1 MEQNL
6 NSNSSGGT
14 AADSYMQPIVIPSA
28 DIAVNPL
35 LPAVLSQPTIESYNT
50 GDLLFY
56 TEYNGIDLWTNYAN
70 GICVVSED
78 KDDKF
83 IDTLYYTQDDG
94 KTLKKLKHLD
104 RLTADLQYLNLYRKI
119 GIVSDLQ
126 NMSLDD
132 INERY
137 AVK

>member
-1 MEQNL
+1 M
-6 NSNSSGGT
+6 
-14 AADSYMQPIVIPSA
+14 
-28 DIAVNPL
+28 